1 MDTSMNDL
9 VKETARQQL
18 TEASERLKNLCRLD
32 ANRPADQRVADLT
45 HVYAEG
51 GRFIAVFGSAHMM
64 GDLFKAFL
72 RERPEFRIVLQDAL
86 DDIYRVVEAP
96 EY

>member
-45 HVYAEG
+45 
-51 GRFIAVFGSAHMM
+51 
-64 GDLFKAFL
+64 
-72 RERPEFRIVLQDAL
+72 PEFRAVIQEAL
-86 DDIYRVVEAP
+86 DDMYRIVDEP

>member
-9 VKETARQQL
+9 VKETARKQL
-18 TEASERLKNLCRLD
+18 AEASERLQGLCRLD
-32 ANRPADQRVADLT
+32 ANRPVDQRVADLT
-45 HVYAEG
+45 HVEADG

-64 GDLFKAFL
+64 GDLF
-72 RERPEFRIVLQDAL
+72 REFIRKRPEFRGVIQEAL
-86 DDIYRVVEAP
+86 DDMYRIVDEP